1 MATKW
6 NDLKHK
12 SNLEKR
18 GRLKQEALE
27 ELDALERNGM
37 AVLRTARR
45 QTQVGVAEEM
55 KIPQSAVSRMERQ
68 KDYRLSTL
76 QRYVTALGGR
86 LEVRA
91 VFSDETL
98 DLDGFVENRNSK
110 RKAL

>member
-12 SNLEKR
+12 SNPEKR
-18 GRLKQEALE
+18 RQLKREALA

-45 QTQVGVAEEM
+45 LTQVGVAEEM
-55 KIPQSAVSRMERQ
+55 NIPQSAVSRMERQ

-86 LEVRA
+86 LEVKA

-98 DLDGFVENRNSK
+98 DLDGFVGKRTSK
-110 RKAL
+110 RKSS